1 MIKNIILDT
10 DIGDDCDDAYALA
23 MANIYHNEKKVN
35 LLAVTHATSIKN
47 GAYCAYAVNAEYG
60 NKNIPIGSYSGKIV
74 SDEKIDHYAT
84 AVKEKFVGNTAI
96 TTTDAVKLMR
106 EKLSCIQDKSV
117 DLVAIGPLGNLYA
130 LLESG
135 ADGISSLS
143 GQELILKKVKRVVIM
158 GGAFGEKAKE
168 KHHVE
173 WNVKCD
179 TVAFKGFLDGCN
191 ADVYLIDF
199 FNGLKVETGETL
211 NGKDDVVAYSFKSFG
226 VSKRPS
232 WDPLSVYFEVTEDEE
247 VFSVKQG
254 KVTVDDEGFTTFT
267 GGDGNR
273 YLVEVVNPDLATLR
287 LEKLIEKN

>member
-1 MIKNIILDT
+1 MSALSAVECALWDIL
-10 DIGDDCDDAYALA
+10 GKSLGVPVYQLLGGKANEDCR
-23 MANIYHNEKKVN
+23 IYVN
-35 LLAVTHATSIKN
+35 GWFA
-47 GAYCAYAVNAEYG
+47 GAKTPE
-60 NKNIPIGSYSGKIV
+60 
-74 SDEKIDHYAT
+74 E
-84 AVKEKFVGNTAI
+84 
-96 TTTDAVKLMR
+96 
-106 EKLSCIQDKSV
+106 
-117 DLVAIGPLGNLYA
+117 
-130 LLESG
+130 
-135 ADGISSLS
+135 
-143 GQELILKKVKRVVIM
+143 
-158 GGAFGEKAKE
+158 FGEKAKE

-211 NGKDDVVAYSFKSFG
+211 DGKDDVVAYSFKSFG

-232 WDPLSVYFEVTEDEE
+232 WDPLSVYFEVTEDKE

-254 KVTVDDEGFTTFT
+254 KVTVDDDGFTTFT
-267 GGDGNR
+267 EGDGNR